1 MASRG
6 TGKQVRKSAAER
18 RREIVAAAARVG
30 LEEGL
35 ECVTRQR
42 IADGLGVQS
51 GLIHHYFP
59 VVEELVAEAF
69 ARATTAELDGLLPE
83 AAAGVAVVAADGSE
97 PVDEVEGAVGPEGV
111 VGPGGSGPLDAF
123 RRFFTLI
130 SGAEFDNVSK
140 LWLNARHLSR
150 YRPALHGQVVSQELR
165 WCHRIEQI
173 IARGVRER
181 EFRCEDPWA
190 SAVRILAV
198 VDGTSA
204 YINTSA
210 DRRSEPLTDL
220 ARRLA
225 EAELGLAAG
234 GLRLP

>member
-1 MASRG
+1 MTSRG
-6 TGKQVRKSAAER
+6 AGRQVRKSAAER
-18 RREIVAAAARVG
+18 RREIVATAARVG

-83 AAAGVAVVAADGSE
+83 AAAE
-97 PVDEVEGAVGPEGV
+97 PEG
-111 VGPGGSGPLDAF
+111 GGPLGALQ
-123 RRFFTLI
+123 RFFTLI
-130 SGAEFDNVSK
+130 SGAEFDNISK

-173 IARGVRER
+173 ITRGVKEQA
-181 EFRCEDPWA
+181 FCCEDPWA
-190 SAVRILAV
+190 AAVRILAV
-198 VDGTSA
+198 VDGVSA

-210 DRRSEPLTDL
+210 DQRTAPLADL
-220 ARRLA
+220 ARTLA
-225 EAELGLAAG
+225 EAELGLPAG

>member
-1 MASRG
+1 MTSRG
-6 TGKQVRKSAAER
+6 TGRQVRKSAAER

-69 ARATTAELDGLLPE
+69 AEATTAELEGLLPE
-83 AAAGVAVVAADGSE
+83 AADGSGDGD
-97 PVDEVEGAVGPEGV
+97 PLGV
-111 VGPGGSGPLDAF
+111 L

-130 SGAEFDNVSK
+130 SGTEFDNVSK

-150 YRPALHGQVVSQELR
+150 YRPALHDQVVSQELR
-165 WCHRIEQI
+165 WCRRIEQI
-173 IARGVRER
+173 VARGVEER
-181 EFRCEDPWA
+181 AFRCADPWA
-190 SAVRILAV
+190 AAVRILAV
-198 VDGTSA
+198 VDGAGA

-210 DRRSEPLTDL
+210 DQRTAPLADL
-220 ARRLA
+220 ARTLA

-234 GLRLP
+234 GLRMP

>member
-1 MASRG
+1 MTSRG
-6 TGKQVRKSAAER
+6 PGKQVRKSAAER
-18 RREIVAAAARVG
+18 RREIVAAAAQVG

-69 ARATTAELDGLLPE
+69 TSATTVELEGLLPE
-83 AAAGVAVVAADGSE
+83 AAAE
-97 PVDEVEGAVGPEGV
+97 PEG
-111 VGPGGSGPLDAF
+111 GGPLSALQ
-123 RRFFTLI
+123 RFFTLI

-150 YRPALHGQVVSQELR
+150 YRPVLHEQVVSQELR

-173 IARGVRER
+173 ITRGVAEQV
-181 EFRCEDPWA
+181 FRCADPWA
-190 SAVRILAV
+190 AAVRVLAV
-198 VDGTSA
+198 VDGAGA

-210 DRRSEPLTDL
+210 DQRMKPLTDL
-220 ARRLA
+220 ARTLT
-225 EAELGLAAG
+225 ESELGLPAG
-234 GLRLP
+234 GLRVP

>member
-1 MASRG
+1 MTSRG
-6 TGKQVRKSAAER
+6 AGRQVRKSAAER

-69 ARATTAELDGLLPE
+69 AEATTAELDGLLPE
-83 AAAGVAVVAADGSE
+83 AADGSE
-97 PVDEVEGAVGPEGV
+97 DGD
-111 VGPGGSGPLDAF
+111 PLDAL

-165 WCHRIEQI
+165 WCRRIEQI
-173 IARGVRER
+173 VARGVEER
-181 EFRCEDPWA
+181 AFRCDDPWA
-190 SAVRILAV
+190 AAVRILAV
-198 VDGTSA
+198 VDGASA

-210 DRRSEPLTDL
+210 DRRAAPLTDL
-220 ARRLA
+220 ARTLA
-225 EAELGLAAG
+225 EAELGLPAG
-234 GLRLP
+234 GLRMP

>member
-1 MASRG
+1 MTSRG
-6 TGKQVRKSAAER
+6 AGRQVRKSAAER

-69 ARATTAELDGLLPE
+69 AEATTAELDGLLPDT
-83 AAAGVAVVAADGSE
+83 ADGAE
-97 PVDEVEGAVGPEGV
+97 DGDPLGV
-111 VGPGGSGPLDAF
+111 L

-150 YRPALHGQVVSQELR
+150 YRPVLHGQVVSQELR
-165 WCHRIEQI
+165 WCRRIEQI
-173 IARGVRER
+173 VARGVKEGA
-181 EFRCEDPWA
+181 FRCEDPWA
-190 SAVRILAV
+190 AAVRILAV
-198 VDGTSA
+198 VDGAGA

-210 DRRSEPLTDL
+210 DRRAAPLTDL
-220 ARRLA
+220 ARTLA

-234 GLRLP
+234 DLRMP

>member
-1 MASRG
+1 MTSRG
-6 TGKQVRKSAAER
+6 PERQVRKAAAER

-30 LEEGL
+30 LEDGL

-69 ARATTAELDGLLPE
+69 TSATTAELDGLLPE
-83 AAAGVAVVAADGSE
+83 AAAAE
-97 PVDEVEGAVGPEGV
+97 P
-111 VGPGGSGPLDAF
+111 GSGGPLSTF
-123 RRFFTLI
+123 QRFFTLI
-130 SGAEFDNVSK
+130 SDTEFDNVSK

-150 YRPALHGQVVSQELR
+150 YRPVLHDQVVGQELR

-173 IARGVRER
+173 ITQGVREQS
-181 EFRCEDPWA
+181 FRCADPWA

-198 VDGTSA
+198 VDGASA

-210 DRRSEPLTDL
+210 DRRTAPLTNL
-220 ARRLA
+220 ARTLA
-225 EAELGLAAG
+225 EAELGLPAG
-234 GLRLP
+234 GLRMP

>member
-18 RREIVAAAARVG
+18 RREIVAAAALVG

-83 AAAGVAVVAADGSE
+83 AAAGAEAADG
-97 PVDEVEGAVGPEGV
+97 VDGVEG
-111 VGPGGSGPLDAF
+111 GPLDAF

-173 IARGVRER
+173 IARGVREG

-198 VDGTSA
+198 VDGASA

-210 DRRSEPLTDL
+210 DRRTEPLADL

>member
-1 MASRG
+1 MTSRG
-6 TGKQVRKSAAER
+6 PGKQVRKSAAER
-18 RREIVAAAARVG
+18 RREIVAAAAQVG

-69 ARATTAELDGLLPE
+69 TSATTAELEGLLPE
-83 AAAGVAVVAADGSE
+83 AAAE
-97 PVDEVEGAVGPEGV
+97 PEG
-111 VGPGGSGPLDAF
+111 GGPLSALQ
-123 RRFFTLI
+123 RFFTLI

-150 YRPALHGQVVSQELR
+150 YRPVLQEQVVSQELR

-173 IARGVRER
+173 ITRGVAEQV
-181 EFRCEDPWA
+181 FRCADPWA
-190 SAVRILAV
+190 AAVRVLAV
-198 VDGTSA
+198 VDGASA

-210 DRRSEPLTDL
+210 DQRMKPLTDL
-220 ARRLA
+220 ARTLT
-225 EAELGLAAG
+225 ETELGLPAG
-234 GLRLP
+234 GLRVP

>member
-18 RREIVAAAARVG
+18 RREIVAAAALVG

-83 AAAGVAVVAADGSE
+83 AATGAEAADG
-97 PVDEVEGAVGPEGV
+97 VDGGEGA
-111 VGPGGSGPLDAF
+111 GPLDAF

-173 IARGVRER
+173 IARGVREG

-198 VDGTSA
+198 VDGASA

-210 DRRSEPLTDL
+210 DRRTEPLADL

>member
-1 MASRG
+1 MTSRG
-6 TGKQVRKSAAER
+6 AGRRVRKPAAER
-18 RREIVAAAARVG
+18 RHEIVAAAARVG

-83 AAAGVAVVAADGSE
+83 GEVAAAGADG
-97 PVDEVEGAVGPEGV
+97 
-111 VGPGGSGPLDAF
+111 PLGIL

-130 SGAEFDNVSK
+130 SGAEFDNVSR

-150 YRPALHGQVVSQELR
+150 YRPVLHGQVVVQELR
-165 WCHRIEQI
+165 WCRRIERI
-173 IARGVRER
+173 VERGVRER
-181 EFRCEDPWA
+181 VFRCEDPWGA
-190 SAVRILAV
+190 AVRILAV
-198 VDGTSA
+198 VDGAGA
-204 YINTSA
+204 YVNTSA
-210 DRRSEPLTDL
+210 DRRAAPLADL
-220 ARRLA
+220 ARTLA
-225 EAELGLAAG
+225 EAELGLPAG
-234 GLRLP
+234 GLRMP

>member
-1 MASRG
+1 MTSRG
-6 TGKQVRKSAAER
+6 PGKQVRKSAAER
-18 RREIVAAAARVG
+18 RREIVAAAAQVG

-69 ARATTAELDGLLPE
+69 TSATTAELEGLLPE
-83 AAAGVAVVAADGSE
+83 AAAE
-97 PVDEVEGAVGPEGV
+97 PEG
-111 VGPGGSGPLDAF
+111 GGPLSALQ
-123 RRFFTLI
+123 RFFTLI

-150 YRPALHGQVVSQELR
+150 YRPVLHEQVVSQELR

-173 IARGVRER
+173 ITRGVAEQV
-181 EFRCEDPWA
+181 FRCADPWA
-190 SAVRILAV
+190 AAVRVLAV
-198 VDGTSA
+198 VDGASA

-210 DRRSEPLTDL
+210 DQRMKPLTDL
-220 ARRLA
+220 ARTLT
-225 EAELGLAAG
+225 ETELGLPAG
-234 GLRLP
+234 GLRVP